1 MNVEQTESKKM
12 QADRQANKKN
22 VANVDKKKESHTNK
36 LTREE
41 LTQQRWMSDTPA
53 LPGSSAQWG
62 RRQQWPRSLSQ
73 TG

>member
-1 MNVEQTESKKM
+1 MSQTFFTVRQQTE
-12 QADRQANKKN
+12 RQH
-22 VANVDKKKESHTNK
+22 VANVDKKKVIQKESHINK

-62 RRQQWPRSLSQ
+62 RRHQWPRLLSQ